1 MGEPNKKNSYMFD
14 WKSMGDQQQSIN
26 QHFKGVQSNIEQ
38 SIQNSKNLDA
48 VANAQVS
55 KQPLLTQTPEATKK
69 YRDIAELQAALKSL
83 NYNIGTSGKNKDGVD
98 GQMGRRTK
106 LALEQAQ
113 KDGYVLKGNKLIKK
127 SELEQTTPQTSRS
140 MSGATN
146 NPGKYSLAASM
157 PRTEPNKPSEGWEK
171 QDNMYLIYLE
181 LLYKQL
187 LMEPCTQLIEWE
199 HQVML
204 LTI

>member
-106 LALEQAQ
+106 QPFLQ
-113 KDGYVLKGNKLIKK
+113 
-127 SELEQTTPQTSRS
+127 
-140 MSGATN
+140 
-146 NPGKYSLAASM
+146 
-157 PRTEPNKPSEGWEK
+157 
-171 QDNMYLIYLE
+171 
-181 LLYKQL
+181 
-187 LMEPCTQLIEWE
+187 
-199 HQVML
+199 
-204 LTI
+204 